1 MNNFCRICLQKFGFY
16 RIKKY
21 TLYLL
26 HLSTSMSLNHLYETQ
41 VRDLSEKFKDGDGK
55 YVILSKP
62 NAEKK
67 GTVEIEDEDIWFFSE
82 KDLKK
87 TKWFKSSLKA
97 LEKHK
102 EFKSIKEIYV
112 QFLFG
117 NVDMSEL
124 LWLNY
129 EEMLENFAEN
139 NENIKVTICSAFED
153 PETIVGESDE
163 LDSDEEESGE
173 LDSGEDDSDECNTDD
188 TESGSELSFVES
200 DEDDE
205 SETFSECSDSDTEMD
220 PEFLLLQLQR
230 ALSRLELLGVK
241 TNLCKSCG
249 IWEEVGKKSKIIDDK
264 CKDCIAEED
273 SEDESEEESE
283 SSEEVM
289 KSEKISKPKPKEE
302 SKAEKPVDEPK
313 FSSTP
318 KVMKKADKSADKKP
332 VNTTSTSST
341 SDAFDIHYHV
351 TKTLI
356 PHLKKEKSGWEDF
369 FSDPN
374 TIKLVQKLTSDLA
387 EFDNIQPSLPNV
399 FNAFTIG
406 ACINPKNIKVVLIG
420 MDPYPKKGAAMGL
433 AFSHPPTAPTQQS
446 LLNIYKELKSEG
458 FTYNEKSG
466 DLTKWVNEGVFL
478 FNAALTVTEGKS
490 GSHSKVWKDFSEAAL
505 TYLNKISDNLVV
517 IMWGNDA
524 QKLGKKCFNN
534 QKHKFL
540 VSTHPSPQA
549 INNKNSN
556 FFGSKPFS
564 KANAYLKEWG
574 VKSVNWNLS

>member
-1 MNNFCRICLQKFGFY
+1 
-16 RIKKY
+16 
-21 TLYLL
+21 
-26 HLSTSMSLNHLYETQ
+26 MSLNHLYETQ
-41 VRDLSEKFKDGDGK
+41 VRDLSESFKDGDGK

-67 GTVEIEDEDIWFFSE
+67 GTVEIEDEDIWLFSE

-87 TKWFKSSLKA
+87 TKWFKTALKA

-102 EFKSIKEIYV
+102 EFKSIKELYV
-112 QFLFG
+112 QEFFS
-117 NVDMSEL
+117 NVDMSQL

-129 EEMLENFAEN
+129 EEMLENFAEK

-153 PETIVGESDE
+153 PETLVETLVGDSEE
-163 LDSDEEESGE
+163 IDSDEEESGE
-173 LDSGEDDSDECNTDD
+173 EDDDSDECNTDD

-200 DEDDE
+200 DEDDDE
-205 SETFSECSDSDTEMD
+205 SETFSEYSDSDTEMD
-220 PEFLLLQLQR
+220 SEFLLLQLQR

-249 IWEEVGKKSKIIDDK
+249 LWEEIGKKSKITDGK

-273 SEDESEEESE
+273 SDEDESEESE
-283 SSEEVM
+283 TSEEEEEVR
-289 KSEKISKPKPKEE
+289 KSEKISKAENSKLKEE
-302 SKAEKPVDEPK
+302 SKAEKSPVGEPK

-318 KVMKKADKSADKKP
+318 KVMKKADEVTDKKNTSKSDTKKSENTDKKT
-332 VNTTSTSST
+332 VSTTSTSST
-341 SDAFDIHYHV
+341 SDVFDVHSYV

-356 PHLKKEKSGWEDF
+356 PQLKKEKSGWEEF
-369 FSDPN
+369 FSDQN
-374 TIKLVQKLTSDLA
+374 TTKLVQKLTSDLA

-399 FNAFTIG
+399 FNAFTTG
-406 ACINPKNIKVVLIG
+406 VCINPKNIKVVIIG
-420 MDPYPKKGAAMGL
+420 MDPNKGAAM
-433 AFSHPPTAPTQQS
+433 TVPTQKS
-446 LLNIYKELKSEG
+446 LLNIYKELKSDG
-458 FTYNEKSG
+458 YDCNEKSG
-466 DLTKWVNEGVFL
+466 DLSKWVNEGVFL

-505 TYLNKISDNLVV
+505 TYLNKTSDNLVV

-549 INNKNSN
+549 ISGKNAN

-564 KANAYLKEWG
+564 KANAYLKDWG
-574 VKSVNWNLS
+574 VKAVDWNLS